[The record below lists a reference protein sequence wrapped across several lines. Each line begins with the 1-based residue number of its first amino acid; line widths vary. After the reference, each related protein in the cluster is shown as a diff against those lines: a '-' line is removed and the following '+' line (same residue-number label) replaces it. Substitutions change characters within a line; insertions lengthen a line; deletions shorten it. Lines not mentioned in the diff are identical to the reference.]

1 MVVLTDLLLVLNVR
15 KHSLMSSV
23 GVGDVKTSKTLIMY
37 IVSGNSFTVSQ
48 FRRDCVVFYVLI
60 VKIRKKIVIETERKR
75 EQIRELSRQMYTSC
89 Q

>member
-1 MVVLTDLLLVLNVR
+1 MVVLTVLLLILNVG

-23 GVGDVKTSKTLIMY
+23 GVGDVKKSKTLIMF
-37 IVSGNSFTVSQ
+37 IVSGNSFIVNQ
-48 FRRDCVVFYVLI
+48 FSRNCVVFCVLI

-75 EQIRELSRQMYTSC
+75 EQTRELYRQLCRSC